1 MIENS
6 IFLFFCYFASI
17 AKKQIDSVLFFVF
30 LFKQYIINKDN
41 NFIIYTV
48 YSCILCTEF
57 ISLILIIFLQR
68 LLISSVS

>member
-30 LFKQYIINKDN
+30 LFKQ
-41 NFIIYTV
+41 
-48 YSCILCTEF
+48 
-57 ISLILIIFLQR
+57 
-68 LLISSVS
+68 